1 MIEQILI
8 IPKIQI
14 AEANAFSSPFTV
26 GFPAMTAW
34 LGAVHALERKF
45 TDTQF
50 SAFHA
55 EGVGVVSHDFSLR
68 AVKSGYTTSLIGER
82 HPLKKDAK
90 SPSFVEEPKCHLTAS
105 LVIRFKGLDPDI
117 YDAFLLSVAEQ
128 LHKMRIAG
136 GIIHTF
142 KKPLIMKLDPHS
154 DSYDV
159 EFKRLTSRL
168 MPGYAL
174 IERRDL
180 VLDAMNDGKDALE
193 AVIEA
198 LAVTH
203 QCDAEPPAEDQVNK
217 KVEWTKGQRK
227 HSGWIVPIATGFHG
241 LTETSIALNQRD
253 NETLHRFAEA
263 VVTLG
268 EFKMPHKLHSMNDLL
283 WSYNYDKENNL
294 YTCTQ
299 NNN

>member
-45 TDTQF
+45 TDTKF
-50 SAFHA
+50 SEFNVT
-55 EGVGVVSHDFSLR
+55 GVGVVSHDFNLR
-68 AVKSGYTTSLIGER
+68 SVKSGYTTSLIGER
-82 HPLKKDAK
+82 HPLKKDGK

-105 LVIRFKGLDPDI
+105 IVIRFTGLDPDI
-117 YDAFLLSVAEQ
+117 YDLFLLSVETQ

-136 GIIHTF
+136 GIILTF
-142 KKPLIMKLDPHS
+142 QKPLIMKLDAHS
-154 DSYDV
+154 DSYEVD
-159 EFKRLTSRL
+159 FKRVTSRL

-180 VLDAMNDGKDALE
+180 VLNAMNEGQDVLE
-193 AVIEA
+193 AIIEG

-203 QCDAEPPAEDQVNK
+203 RCDFEPPAEDHADQ
-217 KVEWTKGQRK
+217 KVEWSKATKK

-241 LTETSIALNQRD
+241 LTEPAIALNQRD
-253 NETLHRFAEA
+253 SETLHRFAEA
-263 VVTLG
+263 LVTLG
-268 EFKMPHKLHSMNDLL
+268 EFKMPHKLQSLNDLI
-283 WSYNYDKENNL
+283 WSYHYDEENNL